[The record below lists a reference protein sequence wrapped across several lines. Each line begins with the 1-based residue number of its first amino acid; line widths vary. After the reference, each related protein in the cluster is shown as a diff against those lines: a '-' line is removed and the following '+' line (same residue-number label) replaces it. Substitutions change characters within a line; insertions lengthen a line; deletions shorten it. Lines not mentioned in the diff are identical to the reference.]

1 MEKPTTTFDL
11 AAHLASSTPSVP
23 DGRRLRLMVWMF
35 AAIVVCLLA
44 FSWYSISVLSAAR
57 AYVAGE
63 GLWSKAQKEAVYSLW
78 RYTRFRQESDY
89 DAYLAAV
96 AVALGDKQ
104 ARIEMEKAEPDLRLA
119 YEGLL
124 RGRNH
129 PEDIEGM
136 IRLFRNFRTMEPIDR
151 AIDVWAQAD
160 ALMAQLIEVGERIR
174 ADVKSDMLEEGGA
187 RQYIDEL
194 HRLNLRL
201 TPLEDEFSHLL
212 GVASRKTET
221 LLLAAMTLTF
231 LVVVATL
238 RSRASMPSSPRAS
251 ASRS

>member
-1 MEKPTTTFDL
+1 
-11 AAHLASSTPSVP
+11 
-23 DGRRLRLMVWMF
+23 
-35 AAIVVCLLA
+35 
-44 FSWYSISVLSAAR
+44 
-57 AYVAGE
+57 
-63 GLWSKAQKEAVYSLW
+63 
-78 RYTRFRQESDY
+78 
-89 DAYLAAV
+89 
-96 AVALGDKQ
+96 
-104 ARIEMEKAEPDLRLA
+104 
-119 YEGLL
+119 
-124 RGRNH
+124 
-129 PEDIEGM
+129 M

-221 LLLAAMTLTF
+221 CCWRRCLPRLPSCWRWRSPFRAAW
-231 LVVVATL
+231 
-238 RSRASMPSSPRAS
+238 
-251 ASRS
+251 